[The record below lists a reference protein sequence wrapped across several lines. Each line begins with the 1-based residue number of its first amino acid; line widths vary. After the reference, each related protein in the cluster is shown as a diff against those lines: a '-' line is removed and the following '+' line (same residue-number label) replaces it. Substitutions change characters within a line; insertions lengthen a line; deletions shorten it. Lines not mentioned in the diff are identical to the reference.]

1 MTRVV
6 RNAALACAAGI
17 LVASAALANVP
28 DPSQTVTTNLTGGSA
43 LSNVIIVEG
52 NLANGRADSCEIV
65 VSPNVPRCG
74 KFQVTVKDFAG
85 NLIAGSQVM
94 IDFSG
99 CPDISISCNQL
110 TSFTGQ
116 TGSAGKKVSGVTD
129 ALGNFTFQVQGAANP
144 NTLGNGNVTTAG
156 TALGTACAQLY
167 ADGVPIKGLRVSSFD
182 LNGAFGAVGQNKVN
196 ATDVSVQVREQ
207 LNCAANAANCKQRN
221 DISMDAVVNATDNS
235 RESAANLDVGAGTG
249 SFSTGTYCP

>member
-52 NLANGRADSCEIV
+52 ALANGRADSCEIV

-99 CPDISISCNQL
+99 CPDISVSCSQL

-116 TGSAGKKVSGVTD
+116 TESAGKKVSGVTD
-129 ALGNFTFQVQGAANP
+129 ALGNFTFQVQGAANS
-144 NTLGNGNVTTAG
+144 NTLGNANVTTAG
-156 TALGTACAQLY
+156 TSAGTACAQLY
-167 ADGVPIKGLRVSSFD
+167 ADGVPIKALRVSAFD
-182 LNGAFGAVGQNKVN
+182 LNGAFGAVGQNKVSS
-196 ATDVSVQVREQ
+196 TDTAVQGREEI
-207 LNCAANAANCKQRN
+207 NCLAVPANCKERN
-221 DISMDAVVNATDNS
+221 DVTMDGAVTSVDVS
-235 RESAANLDVGAGTG
+235 REGAANLDASTGTG
-249 SFSTGTYCP
+249 SFTTGTYCP